1 MRVGVLGG
9 TFDPPHR
16 GHLDLARSALRLLK
30 LNLILVVPARR
41 SPFKGARPTVD
52 RHRLA
57 MLRLAFRG
65 MEGVRISPMEL
76 KRPAPSYTVDTL
88 KALKRRWPKA
98 ELFLLV
104 GEDAAKDLPKWK
116 QAKEIRRIASVA
128 IFPRRLPVSS
138 SGIRKGG
145 AGLPPSVAA
154 YARLQ
159 GLY

>member
-1 MRVGVLGG
+1 MRLGVLGG
-9 TFDPPHR
+9 TFDPPHA
-16 GHLDLARSALRLLK
+16 GHLDLARAALRGLK
-30 LNLILVVPARR
+30 LDLLLVVPAKR
-41 SPFKGARPTVD
+41 SPFKGARPTAD

-76 KRPAPSYTVDTL
+76 KRPVPSYTVDTL

-104 GEDAAKDLPKWK
+104 GADAAKGLPKWK
-116 QAKEIRRIASVA
+116 QAKEIRRLASVG
-128 IFPRRLPVSS
+128 IFPRRLPISS
-138 SGIRKGG
+138 SRIRKGG
-145 AGLPPSVAA
+145 AGLPASVAA
-154 YARLQ
+154 YARRL